1 MARVK
6 KNIVT
11 NKTRRID
18 MNTGEIRDT
27 LTTTTNTVKKVGGN
41 GMIIFIVIFSV
52 IFIMIYSALHP
63 NFIQYEHNDYGELE
77 KVGLNI
83 SNDFSFADY
92 LLIFDEDT
100 SVNNFFGEWTTFEF
114 DIPTLEEDASFWD
127 ALGNALLNIAN
138 VLLVPIRLIGFLVQ
152 SIVNVF
158 LLVSKLFTW
167 G

>member
-1 MARVK
+1 MSRVK

-18 MNTGEIRDT
+18 MSTGEIRDT

-63 NFIQYEHNDYGELE
+63 NFIQREYNDYGELE

-83 SNDFSFADY
+83 DEDFSFADY
-92 LLIFDEDT
+92 LLIFDDDT
-100 SVNNFFGEWTTFEF
+100 KVNNFFNEWTTLEI
-114 DIPTLEEDASFWD
+114 DIPEIDDDVSFWE
-127 ALGNALLNIAN
+127 AIGNALLTLAN
-138 VLLVPIRLIGFLVQ
+138 VLLVPIRLIGFLLQ
-152 SIVNVF
+152 SVVNVF
-158 LLVSKLFTW
+158 MLVGKLFTW